1 MGGEAEATSHEDENL
16 NSVNL
21 RQEAADE
28 TANTELSNTTG
39 PLTNIYSWKDS
50 KTVDKSSGGSALR
63 E

>member
-28 TANTELSNTTG
+28 TANTELSNTVG
-39 PLTNIYSWKDS
+39 PLTNTCSWKDC